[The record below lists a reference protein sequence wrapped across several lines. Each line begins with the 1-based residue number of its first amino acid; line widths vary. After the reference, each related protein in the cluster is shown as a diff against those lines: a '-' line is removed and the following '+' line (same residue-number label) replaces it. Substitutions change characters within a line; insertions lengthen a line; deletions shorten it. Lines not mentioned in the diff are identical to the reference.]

1 MKRALNFW
9 TLLLIVIFTAAS
21 TAVIFSNSNARY
33 AFSRFTGAP
42 AFDTFRSP
50 ILPSIAANPINGHL
64 YMTYPD
70 WPTSTP
76 ANPNIY
82 FLQSTNS
89 GTNWS
94 QPFQMNW
101 STNSSTTDRWEPTLT
116 VKPDG
121 TKLFTAWYDR
131 RADPGSNFL
140 IQTYGVFANLPI
152 TGTNNF
158 ATNVV
163 LSTVAF
169 PPVFSGTQTNL
180 GEYDPVYPPQ
190 FDTLDSRFCGSFYG
204 NYRQEAGDYSGA
216 TSDNGFVYYA
226 WTDNRNTATNHSVVR
241 HQRDVRAVRV
251 SWPR

>member
-1 MKRALNFW
+1 MGDRIHNPHVRSSRANL
-9 TLLLIVIFTAAS
+9 
-21 TAVIFSNSNARY
+21 
-33 AFSRFTGAP
+33 G
-42 AFDTFRSP
+42 
-50 ILPSIAANPINGHL
+50 
-64 YMTYPD
+64 
-70 WPTSTP
+70 
-76 ANPNIY
+76 
-82 FLQSTNS
+82 
-89 GTNWS
+89 
-94 QPFQMNW
+94 
-101 STNSSTTDRWEPTLT
+101 STTHLPQVSSPPHRSHALSLIRGCTTLT

-180 GEYDPVYPPQ
+180 GEYDPVYPPL
-190 FDTLDSRFCGSFYG
+190 FDGSDSRYCGSFVGTYK
-204 NYRQEAGDYSGA
+204 QENGDYSGA
-216 TSDNGFVYYA
+216 TSDNSFVYYA
-226 WTDNRNTATNHSVVR
+226 WSDNRNTATNHSVIR
-241 HQRDVRAVRV
+241 HQRDVRAVRF